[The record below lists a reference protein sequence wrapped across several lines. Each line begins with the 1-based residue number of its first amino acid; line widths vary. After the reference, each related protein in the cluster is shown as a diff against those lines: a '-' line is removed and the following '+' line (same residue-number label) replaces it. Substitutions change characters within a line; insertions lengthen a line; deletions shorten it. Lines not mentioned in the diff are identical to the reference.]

1 MTTILGSGK
10 SAHVRH
16 SLIVGAVA
24 VMSMAGVSAAVAQ
37 SVSSGTIEGTVK
49 DQSNSVLPGV
59 TVTATSPQL
68 QVGQLVQVSDS
79 AGNYKFVDLPAGTY
93 RLKAEIQGFST
104 SVREDLRL
112 TVGFN
117 ARVDLTL
124 KLGAVEESVTVSGQS
139 PVVDV
144 TNTAAS
150 VAFTKEVLDSIPRGR
165 DLQNIFAMAPGVTQ
179 AVADVGGSTMAQR
192 QNLSSYG
199 VLSQPKLQVEGMNIT
214 MGADQNTA
222 IYFNDSTLE
231 EVQIRSSGND
241 AEVSV
246 PGISMVAIMKS
257 GGNTFHGTYQAST
270 ESPKF
275 QADNLDDALRAQ
287 GLTATSPLKNFYDVS
302 ADLGG
307 RIIRDRLWF
316 YGAYGRQGKKEGL
329 LGFASGPG
337 PDGNY
342 LTADDPLADF
352 ETSLSQ
358 LSAKFSYQLSKN
370 NRVVYAWQRG
380 TKAQPQNNAGRF
392 TPLESTRDYT
402 NPTAIQK
409 FELQS
414 MVSPRVLVNAVAG
427 YSGYVTDYDA
437 ARSYARADAPP
448 RQDLATRL
456 NTGSAPLHQNKTR
469 DRYQTEDSISF
480 FPERSFAGKHELKT
494 GISIYLDR
502 SSDGYSNNLSCNCVL
517 YTDTIGGIPNTPS
530 QIRIYNTP
538 VVPADHDDT
547 YAWYLKDSWRAT
559 SRLTVNLG
567 VRWERQHSFLPAQSY
582 DGARDWPTV
591 FQTGS
596 FPKIEVQKL
605 TRAVP
610 RTGVAWDVGGKS
622 VVKATFGL
630 YNYMLGDTYADAFNR
645 NATANAVFNWH
656 DLNGDKLY
664 QPGEVN
670 LDLTSSDFR
679 SITAASN
686 QILNPNLKSPDM
698 WETTASFERELAA
711 NMGIRV
717 MYVNKRVAGAIY
729 NPAHTDTNS
738 YVAINT
744 LRPYGAWSVPISRRD
759 PGPDGILGNADD
771 AGSVTFADYSVAYRG
786 AGFVNTQIVNATNT
800 DHFNS
805 VEATLTKRFSSR
817 WTGQVSY
824 FAVKNHRWLASVF
837 NGPND
842 EFFPLD
848 ETWSW
853 AGNVTGSY
861 RLPGDVT
868 LAGFLQ
874 SKNGVTGQR
883 TYIFRQVDPDGGPA
897 IVQNGNTTI
906 RLEPYGK
913 ERLSAQSILN
923 LRASKD
929 LSLGGGRR
937 LDIDVDVFNVLN
949 AATPT
954 AANFQSGPSFGYVT
968 NVIPARIARLGVRFR
983 F

>member
-1 MTTILGSGK
+1 MTTIHESGQ
-10 SAHVRH
+10 AVRARQR
-16 SLIVGAVA
+16 LIFCVVA
-24 VMSMAGVSAAVAQ
+24 LISMAGVDAAFAQ

-49 DQSNSVLPGV
+49 DESNAILPGV
-59 TVTATSPQL
+59 TVTVTSPQL
-68 QVGQLVQVSDS
+68 QVGLLTQVSDA

-93 RLKAEIQGFST
+93 RLKAELTGFSA
-104 SVREDLRL
+104 SIREDLRL

-124 KLGAVEESVTVSGQS
+124 KLGAMEESVTVSGQS

-144 TNTAAS
+144 TSTTAS

-165 DLQNIFAMAPGVTQ
+165 DLQNVFAMAPGVTQ

-231 EVQIRSSGND
+231 EVQIKSSGND

-275 QADNLDDALRAQ
+275 QADNLDSALRAQ
-287 GLTATSPLKNFYDVS
+287 GLTATSPLKSFYDVS

-307 RIIRDRLWF
+307 RIVRDKLWF
-316 YGAYGRQGKKEGL
+316 YGAYGRQAKNEGVV
-329 LGFASGPG
+329 GFASGPG
-337 PDGNY
+337 PDGKY
-342 LTADDPLADF
+342 LTSDDPLANA
-352 ETSLSQ
+352 ETSLAQ
-358 LSAKFSYQLSKN
+358 ISAKLSYQLTKN
-370 NRVVYAWQRG
+370 NRLVYAWQRG

-392 TPLESTRDYT
+392 TPLESTRDYK

-409 FELQS
+409 IELQS
-414 MVSPRVLVNAVAG
+414 MISPRVLVNAVGG

-437 ARSYARADAPP
+437 ARSFARADAPP
-448 RQDLATRL
+448 RQDLATTL

-469 DRYQTEDSISF
+469 DRIQTDDSISF

-494 GISIYLDR
+494 GVSIYLDK
-502 SSDGYSNNLSCNCVL
+502 SSDGYSNNLACNCIL
-517 YTDTIGGIPNTPS
+517 YTDTIGGAPGTPS

-538 VVPADHDDT
+538 VVPADHDNT
-547 YAWYLKDSWRAT
+547 YAVYLKDSWRPT

-567 VRWERQHSFLPAQSY
+567 VRWERQHSFLPAQSFA
-582 DGARDWPTV
+582 GARDWATV
-591 FQTGS
+591 FPAGS
-596 FPKIEVQKL
+596 FQQIEVQKL

-610 RTGVAWDVGGKS
+610 RTGVAWDLGGKA

-630 YNYMLGDTYADAFNR
+630 YNYLLGDTYADTFNR

-670 LDLTSSDFR
+670 FDLNGSDFR

-686 QILNPNLKSPDM
+686 QILNPNLKSPDI

-711 NMGIRV
+711 NMGLRV
-717 MYVNKRVAGAIY
+717 MYVNKVLSNSIY
-729 NPAHTDTNS
+729 NPAHTTTNS
-738 YVAINT
+738 FVVINT
-744 LRPYGAWSVPISRRD
+744 LRPFDAWSVPITRRD
-759 PGPDGILGNADD
+759 PGPDGILGNGDD
-771 AGSVTFADYSVAYRG
+771 GGKVTLADYSAAFRG
-786 AGFVNTQIVNATNT
+786 AGFVNSQIVNATNT
-800 DHFNS
+800 DRFHS

-837 NGPND
+837 NSPND
-842 EFFPLD
+842 QFFPLD

-861 RLPGDVT
+861 RFPGDV
-868 LAGFLQ
+868 LVSGFLQ
-874 SKNGVTGQR
+874 SKNGYTGQR

-897 IVQNGNTTI
+897 IAQNGNTTI
-906 RLEPYGK
+906 RLEPYGSQ
-913 ERLSAQSILN
+913 RLSAQNILN
-923 LRASKD
+923 LRGSKD
-929 LSLGGGRR
+929 FRLGGGRR
-937 LDIDVDVFNVLN
+937 VDVDVDVFNVLN

-954 AANFQSGPSFGYVT
+954 NANFQSGPSFGYVT
-968 NVIPARIARLGVRFR
+968 GVIPARIARLGVRFL